1 MPRPNINVNAITFN
15 PQDAVPFTEPLVRQY
30 VQSAEAKTWQENIDR
45 LISEAR
51 AKKSE
56 IRFEDVIEDPLLKQ
70 ISSDDQKAIR
80 FICNNTGTST
90 FDKELEKAQKLLQGP
105 NAEANLHWFLH
116 YFLVQRLLGVPQLN
130 IYI

>member
-1 MPRPNINVNAITFN
+1 M
-15 PQDAVPFTEPLVRQY
+15 
-30 VQSAEAKTWQENIDR
+30 
-45 LISEAR
+45 
-51 AKKSE
+51 
-56 IRFEDVIEDPLLKQ
+56 IEDPLLKQ

-105 NAEANLHWFLH
+105 NAEANLNWFLH

-130 IYI
+130 IYIQLFQQLAAKHVVSKAIRIAIDIMKRCMLIPEEEFFKVIKKSGSQTNIIKQFL